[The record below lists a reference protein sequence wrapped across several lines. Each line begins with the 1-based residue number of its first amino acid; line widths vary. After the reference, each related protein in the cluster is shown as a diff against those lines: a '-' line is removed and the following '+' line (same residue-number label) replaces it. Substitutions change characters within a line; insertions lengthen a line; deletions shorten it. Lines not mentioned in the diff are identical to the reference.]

1 MLNCRLIDFLSGLE
15 NLLVQHTEHS
25 QSFVFRNFDNTKHK
39 FHLPI
44 HAQVVPVLIALQPL
58 LVIFYY
64 NQLWIPYANF
74 FANFFSSGKLLK
86 AFKQKALSVCGL
98 SHRLGVICFN
108 TILTGIG
115 LSPVWFTDA
124 LSGLE
129 LNSFGHMCVQF
140 ISSGSLVWHLL
151 YFAFLSTDETEHDQ
165 SYHHLIVWSFMI
177 SVLCGSGILNS
188 SSNFIRLSF
197 HDSNKNAFQK
207 NNCFDDNF
215 PGEQENTINT
225 RQMANSIKKY
235 KPK

>member
-1 MLNCRLIDFLSGLE
+1 M
-15 NLLVQHTEHS
+15 
-25 QSFVFRNFDNTKHK
+25 
-39 FHLPI
+39 PI

-74 FANFFSSGKLLK
+74 FANVFSSGKLLK
-86 AFKQKALSVCGL
+86 TFKQKALSVCGL

-165 SYHHLIVWSFMI
+165 SYHHLVVWSFMI
-177 SVLCGSGILNS
+177 SVLCGSGILI
-188 SSNFIRLSF
+188 IRLISF
-197 HDSNKNAFQK
+197 
-207 NNCFDDNF
+207 
-215 PGEQENTINT
+215 
-225 RQMANSIKKY
+225 
-235 KPK
+235 